1 MNIIENINKSRINLK
16 KYLENEWDTSTIE
29 NYSNKELEL
38 LYNNQ
43 KLLKENLISFGQGSN
58 CNFSLQHRKIPSHNL
73 HVIYYNFPDYLNN
86 NHVKITKTCA
96 DKINGLYENEIIKKD
111 DSVIIIILDKVSENL
126 SKSIENLYIN
136 GQEYLM
142 NENLSEDVIMENE
155 SLIINERLS
164 FKHFRN
170 IHIFYLN
177 HLSIDISNNIYVP
190 KHTVIRNQNDINKIF
205 NDCNCDENKLPI
217 ILRTDPQAKI
227 LRLAPG
233 DICKIH
239 RISDNVGD
247 NIYYRICH

>member
-1 MNIIENINKSRINLK
+1 MNIIDKINKSRTNLK

-29 NYSNKELEL
+29 NYSNKELEVI
-38 LYNNQ
+38 YNNK
-43 KLLKENLISFGQGSN
+43 KLLKNNIISFGQGSN
-58 CNFSLQHRKIPSHNL
+58 CNFSLQHRKLPSHNL
-73 HVIYYNFPDYLNN
+73 HVIYYNFPDLNS

-96 DKINGLYENEIIKKD
+96 DKIYGLYENEIIKKD
-111 DSVIIIILDKVSENL
+111 DSVIIIILDKVSVNL

-142 NENLSEDVIMENE
+142 NENLSEDVTLENE
-155 SLIINERLS
+155 SLTMNERLS

-190 KHTVIRNQNDINKIF
+190 KHIPVRNKNDIQKIF
-205 NDCNCDENKLPI
+205 IDCNCSEKKLPI

-239 RISDNVGD
+239 RISENVGD
-247 NIYYRICH
+247 NLYYRICQ